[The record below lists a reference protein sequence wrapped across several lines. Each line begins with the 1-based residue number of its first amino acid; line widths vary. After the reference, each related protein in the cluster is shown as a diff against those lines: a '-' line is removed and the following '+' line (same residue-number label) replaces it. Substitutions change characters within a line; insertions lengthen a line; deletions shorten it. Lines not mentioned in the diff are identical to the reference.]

1 MKKVIFLLF
10 VGLALVLS
18 PLFVNKAEAS
28 EVIVKFFW
36 AEGCPHCAHEHDF
49 FEGYL
54 TNNPDVKV
62 EAYEVSKNREN
73 QMLMAELGKELGADV
88 SGVPFTVIG
97 REYIIGYA
105 EGITDKKIIE
115 LIDKNRPKEP
125 DPQPEAKVEEPKI
138 QENIT
143 QSDQG
148 GVDSAEE
155 VDSSDKE
162 LINLPVLGEIDVKT
176 YSLPVLSIIIGLLDG
191 FNPCAMWTLLFLISM
206 LLGMKDKKRMWILGT
221 AFIVASAMVYFVFM
235 AAWLNLFLF
244 IGLIATVRIVIG
256 LVAVGGGA
264 YNLRDYY
271 VNRDATCKV
280 TSSKK
285 RQKVF
290 EKIKTVIHEKSF
302 LMALV
307 GIVLL
312 AFAVNLVELI
322 CSAGLP
328 AVYTQILSL
337 SDLPKWQYYFYIFL
351 YILFFMLD
359 DLFIFIVAMVT
370 LQLTGIT
377 TKYSRLSKLIGGAIL
392 FVIGIILIFKPEWLM
407 FG

>member
-1 MKKVIFLLF
+1 MFLLF
-10 VGLALVLS
+10 VGFALVLS
-18 PLFVNKAEAS
+18 PIFVGKAGAS
-28 EVIVKFFW
+28 EIIVKFFW
-36 AEGCPHCAHEHDF
+36 AEGCPHCAHEHEF

-54 TNNPDVKV
+54 PNNPDVKV

-73 QMLMAELGKELGADV
+73 QMLMVELGKELGADV

-105 EGITDKKIIE
+105 EGTTDKKIIE
-115 LIDKNRPKEP
+115 AIDKNRPKEP
-125 DPQPEAKVEEPKI
+125 DPQPEAKAEELKI
-138 QENIT
+138 QENV
-143 QSDQG
+143 DQNDQNG
-148 GVDSAEE
+148 ADSAEE
-155 VDSSDKE
+155 VNSSDKE
-162 LINLPVLGEIDVKT
+162 LINLPVLGEIDIKT
-176 YSLPVLSIIIGLLDG
+176 YSLPALSIIIGLLDG

-221 AFIVASAMVYFVFM
+221 AFIVASALVYFVFM

-244 IGLIATVRIVIG
+244 IGLIAAVRIVIG

-264 YNLRDYY
+264 YNLRDFF
-271 VNRDATCKV
+271 VNKDATCKV
-280 TSSKK
+280 TSSTK

-290 EKIKTVIHEKSF
+290 EKIKNVIHKKSF
-302 LMALV
+302 FMALV

-337 SDLPKWQYYFYIFL
+337 SDLSKWQYYFYIFL

-359 DLFIFIVAMVT
+359 DLFVFVVAMVT

-377 TKYSRLSKLIGGAIL
+377 TKYSRLSKLIGGVIL
-392 FVIGIILIFKPEWLM
+392 FVIGVILIFKPEWLM

>member
-1 MKKVIFLLF
+1 MKKVIFFLF
-10 VGLALVLS
+10 VGLALVFS

-264 YNLRDYY
+264 YNLRDYF

-359 DLFIFIVAMVT
+359 DLFVFIVAMVT